1 VKFFLDNCTS
11 PYHAKGIQGFAE
23 LQKHEIIH
31 LRSKFEQDTKDTAWI
46 AALAAEGDRVAGESR
61 DEEAAHRHRPTFDG
75 CAACAPRCPPIYLPV
90 GCPPHPR
97 ILSMSDSEV
106 ERTELVVSRGAIFN
120 AVVFQLMDYFRPSI
134 GEGVTL
140 FEYEA
145 QAIAGDVVQQLLNHR
160 EMPDTRNVPAT
171 PSRDSCRPGAA

>member
-1 VKFFLDNCTS
+1 MDRAPVSKPARCEFDS
-11 PYHAKGIQGFAE
+11 RQGLPSVFAC
-23 LQKHEIIH
+23 
-31 LRSKFEQDTKDTAWI
+31 LRRAVRKI
-46 AALAAEGDRVAGESR
+46 AVRLWAGQAFSCARRSDRVAGELG